1 MIQGSEGLSLYEVIL
16 NAVQDAVKNTHVC
29 LPAKIDTYDSGTQSA
44 DVLLMINE
52 IDPDSGEQDN
62 TEQFLLTGV
71 PVQFYASKSDSFVSL
86 PLGTDTFGCVVFADK
101 SLDDYLQSDGNQP
114 VDENLDP
121 RNHDLSDAVFV
132 PGMRPYSQYINGYS
146 SDNMVIKNSSMKIEL
161 DPDGK
166 ISITGGSRE
175 LLTIIESSL
184 GHVLDFYGHLNTHLT
199 ALNVAFTSLG
209 IAGLG
214 TFLAP
219 AAISNTD
226 RGTYNAAMGAMN
238 TAIGVMQASLSADIS
253 NLTVDKA
260 DITNLKIP

>member
-16 NAVQDAVKNTHVC
+16 NAIQNDIKNTHVC
-29 LPAKIDTYDSGTQSA
+29 LPAKIDTYDSSTQSA

-146 SDNMVIKNSSMKIEL
+146 SDNMVIKNSNMKIEL
-161 DPDGK
+161 DPNGK
-166 ISITGGSRE
+166 ISITGGSNE
-175 LLTIIESSL
+175 LISIIEDSL
-184 GHVLDFYGHLNTHLT
+184 GHIIGFYNN
-199 ALNVAFTSLG
+199 LNVAFG
-209 IAGLG
+209 
-214 TFLAP
+214 
-219 AAISNTD
+219 AINT
-226 RGTYNAAMGAMN
+226 MGAALVVPTGLPDTTTKTTFT
-238 TAIGVMQASLSADIS
+238 TAMSAFITALAVDNA
-253 NLTVDKA
+253 NLTADKA
-260 DITNLKIP
+260 KITDLKIP